1 MALMVETTIRKGVQA
16 NLEFRWTA
24 LIRTRLE
31 SLTDDEWEPSRR
43 QYEPSFRRDPEYSS
57 SRRYPMLSRNLSTR
71 SSSSAA
77 AVSS

>member
-43 QYEPSFRRDPEYSS
+43 
-57 SRRYPMLSRNLSTR
+57 
-71 SSSSAA
+71 
-77 AVSS
+77 